1 MRPPAA
7 TRVRKGPA
15 GVSFLPAGGPTSGSP
30 GGEWKDPLR
39 RSTIIKQGR
48 SQPPTA
54 EGIVVALPF
63 QTSEEL
69 FRGIPE
75 GEARKILDLCSERP
89 FPPDAAIFREGDVA
103 DALFIVKTGLV
114 KLVSLSE
121 RGTGSILHILHP
133 GEIFGELVIHEEK
146 RPFTAV
152 TVTDVTVSRLK
163 RKDLLDLLSSIPS
176 FSRNFLGMLSA
187 RLLRVERDFAD
198 LLNAWAYHRLARELL
213 HLAGDLGEET
223 PAGTLIPL
231 HLTHEDLS
239 NLIGTARETVT
250 IQLHKFEEMGMI
262 RREGRRI
269 IVNRARLADYLS
281 AEVE

>member
-1 MRPPAA
+1 MPPA
-7 TRVRKGPA
+7 
-15 GVSFLPAGGPTSGSP
+15 
-30 GGEWKDPLR
+30 GEYN
-39 RSTIIKQGR
+39 TKQGR
-48 SQPPTA
+48 RNPR
-54 EGIVVALPF
+54 GIAVPLPF

-69 FRGIPE
+69 FRGLPE
-75 GEARKILDLCSERP
+75 GEARKIRNLCTERR
-89 FPPDAAIFREGDVA
+89 FPPDAAIFHEGDPP

-121 RGTGSILHILHP
+121 RGSDSILHILRP
-133 GEIFGELVIHEEK
+133 GEIFGELVLHAER

-152 TVTDVTVSRLK
+152 AITEVTVSRLR
-163 RKDLLDLLSSIPS
+163 RKDLLDLLSSMPS
-176 FSRNFLGMLSA
+176 FARNFLDVLAS

-198 LLNAWAYHRLARELL
+198 LLNAWSHHRLARELL
-213 HLAGDLGEET
+213 HLAEDLGEET

-269 IVNRARLADYLS
+269 IVNRSVLADYLS
-281 AEVE
+281 AEVA

>member
-1 MRPPAA
+1 MP
-7 TRVRKGPA
+7 
-15 GVSFLPAGGPTSGSP
+15 
-30 GGEWKDPLR
+30 
-39 RSTIIKQGR
+39 
-48 SQPPTA
+48 
-54 EGIVVALPF
+54 LPF

-75 GEARKILDLCSERP
+75 REARKILDLCSERK
-89 FPPDAAIFREGDVA
+89 FPSEAAIFREGDPA
-103 DALFIVKTGLV
+103 DALVIVKTGLV

-121 RGTGSILHILHP
+121 RGTDSILHILRP
-133 GEIFGELVIHEEK
+133 GMIFGELVINEEK

-152 TVTDVTVSRLK
+152 AVTDVTVTILR
-163 RKDLLDLLSSIPS
+163 RKDLLDLLSSLPA
-176 FSRNFLGMLSA
+176 FSRNFLRMLST
-187 RLLRVERDFAD
+187 RLLRVEKDFAD

-213 HLAGDLGEET
+213 HLAGDLGVET

-269 IVNRARLADYLS
+269 IVNRPRMAEYLS
-281 AEVE
+281 VEEE

>member
-1 MRPPAA
+1 
-7 TRVRKGPA
+7 
-15 GVSFLPAGGPTSGSP
+15 
-30 GGEWKDPLR
+30 
-39 RSTIIKQGR
+39 
-48 SQPPTA
+48 
-54 EGIVVALPF
+54 VALPF

-75 GEARKILDLCSERP
+75 GEARKILDLCSERQ
-89 FPPDAAIFREGDVA
+89 FPPDAAIFREGDPA

-121 RGTGSILHILHP
+121 RGTDSILNILRP
-133 GEIFGELVIHEEK
+133 GEIFGELVINQAK

-152 TVTDVTVSRLK
+152 AVTDVTVFRLK
-163 RKDLLDLLSSIPS
+163 RKDLLDLLSSISS
-176 FSRNFLGMLSA
+176 FSRNFLGMLAA

-213 HLAGDLGEET
+213 HLACDLGEET

-269 IVNRARLADYLS
+269 IVNRLRLADYLS
-281 AEVE
+281 VEPE